1 MATRV
6 SAPPTL
12 AAVIAATGALL
23 AGCGE
28 TTGSIVPSSF
38 GARDAYAQAQPL
50 PVARPQS
57 VPTRPQLPQSKP
69 AAAPVSTPSS
79 ERPWSGQDGA
89 SGHPTMRASAI
100 RSAAADFQNC
110 LGRLYPLAAKRGVSR
125 ATFDRHVRPLTPD
138 LRLMDLMD
146 SQPEFTKAIWD
157 YLDILVSEK
166 RVAEGRA
173 KLAQYSNVFER
184 VERQYGV
191 DRHILAAIWGVETS
205 YGTITGDR
213 SVLRST
219 ATLACVGRRQ
229 SYFRDE
235 FVATLEILH
244 RNDVPA
250 EHLKGSWAGAF
261 GQTQFMP
268 TTFRRFAVDF
278 DGDRH
283 RNTVDSVPDM
293 LASTANKLRKD
304 GWQSGESWGYEVTVP
319 RGFDLSQAERSNR
332 KSLGEWARLGV
343 RRVGGQGFPRPGDSA
358 FLLMPGGAQGPA
370 FLMVHNFQVL
380 MRYNPAEA
388 YAIAIGHL
396 ADRLRGGGTFAQS
409 WPRHER
415 VLSRDERRELQELLN
430 KRGLNTGGTSGR
442 IGPMTRSAVRSF
454 QRSVGLPADGFAS
467 ATVLERL
474 RR

>member
-1 MATRV
+1 MATCC
-6 SAPPTL
+6 SAPGL
-12 AAVIAATGALL
+12 FAAAIAAVVL

-38 GARDAYAQAQPL
+38 GGRDAFAQAQAQPL
-50 PVARPQS
+50 PAARPDDG
-57 VPTRPQLPQSKP
+57 PGD
-69 AAAPVSTPSS
+69 AAPPRTDPEPPASRPSS
-79 ERPWSGQDGA
+79 EKQWSGEDGA

-100 RSAAADFQNC
+100 RAAARDFQSC
-110 LGRLYPLAAKRGVSR
+110 LGKLYPQAARRGVSR
-125 ATFDRHVRPLTPD
+125 ATFDRHVGPLTPD

-166 RVAEGRA
+166 RIADGRA
-173 KLAQYSNVFER
+173 MLAKHSDVFDR
-184 VERQYGV
+184 VERRYGI

-205 YGTITGDR
+205 YGAITGDR
-213 SVLRST
+213 PVLRST

-229 SYFRDE
+229 AYFRDE

-244 RNDVPA
+244 RDDVPA
-250 EHLKGSWAGAF
+250 EDLKGSWAGAF

-268 TTFRRFAVDF
+268 TTFRRYAVDF
-278 DGDRH
+278 DGDEH
-283 RNTVDSVPDM
+283 RNTVGSVPDM
-293 LASTANKLRKD
+293 LASTASKLRED
-304 GWQSGESWGYEVTVP
+304 GWQSGETWGYEVELP
-319 RGFDLSQAERSNR
+319 KGFDLSQAERSNR
-332 KSLGEWARLGV
+332 KSLGQWTRLGV
-343 RRVGGQGFPRPGDSA
+343 RRAGGGSFPRPGDSA

-370 FLMVHNFQVL
+370 FLMVQNFRVL

-396 ADRLRGGGTFAQS
+396 ADRLRGGGPFAQS

-430 KRGLNTGGTSGR
+430 KRGLDTGGTSGR
-442 IGPMTRSAVRSF
+442 IGPMTRAAVRNF